1 MDTARN
7 ITRHQTA
14 ALGRGSG
21 PLGILLGIDVMV
33 RLVRMVTRRSRR
45 RPRMKANDVKKV
57 VLYRSCGF
65 SGGDNDDG

>member
-21 PLGILLGIDVMV
+21 PWGILLGIDVMV
-33 RLVRMVTRRSRR
+33 RVVRMVTRRSRN
-45 RPRMKANDVKKV
+45 RPKMKAKDLRKV
-57 VLYRSCGF
+57 AFTLVVVVVIMTE
-65 SGGDNDDG
+65 NK